1 MFFESEMVK
10 SALAGCY
17 EEDDVAA
24 FATVTAVRTAT
35 GNKALA
41 SEADA
46 TAPPVAGL
54 DGNGGFINE
63 LHAA

>member
-1 MFFESEMVK
+1 MFFETEMVEG
-10 SALAGCY
+10 SLAGCY
-17 EEDDVAA
+17 MEDDVAA
-24 FATVTAVRTAT
+24 LAAVAAVRTAT
-35 GNKALA
+35 GNEAFA

-54 DGNGGFINE
+54 NDDRDFINE